1 MNINATNFVE
11 QMQRKNEAALMYVVD
26 EYGGLLKSV
35 IRKTMPYQ
43 KNLQEDCLNEVL
55 FAVWEH
61 IDSFHPE
68 KNTFKNWVAAIAK
81 YKAID
86 FMRKYKNETENVSYE
101 ALEEVGMKTQ
111 DNDPE
116 RILDEEI
123 SEKVNELLSCLKEKD
138 RELFIRLYAKEESI
152 DCISSDM
159 GMEKSVIYNRV
170 SRAKK
175 KIRKISE
182 V

>member
-61 IDSFHPE
+61 IDSFHPG

-86 FMRKYKNETENVSYE
+86 FMRKYKKETENVSYE
-101 ALEEVGMKTQ
+101 ALEGVDMKTQ
-111 DNDPE
+111 DNDPA

-170 SRAKK
+170 SRVKK